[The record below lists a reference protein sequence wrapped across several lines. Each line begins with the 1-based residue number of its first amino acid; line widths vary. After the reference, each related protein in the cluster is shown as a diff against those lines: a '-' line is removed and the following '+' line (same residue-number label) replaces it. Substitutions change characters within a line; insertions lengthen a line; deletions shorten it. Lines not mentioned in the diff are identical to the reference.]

1 VKIGFLSLRVS
12 ALQKLSINT
21 NFVLHEIRVNIKP
34 MKNITITME
43 DDVAEWVRIEAA
55 KRNAS
60 ISRLMGE
67 WVAQKMRQE
76 DAYEQAMRAS
86 LKFETWGASLVP
98 SQSNSKAKV
107 NQRDVQYDRPAGIR

>member
-1 VKIGFLSLRVS
+1 MS
-12 ALQKLSINT
+12 ALQKLLSNT
-21 NFVLHEIRVNIKP
+21 NFVPHEIRVNIKP

-60 ISRLMGE
+60 ISRLIGE
-67 WVAQKMRQE
+67 WVALKMRQE

-86 LKFETWGASLVP
+86 LKFETWGASLAP

>member
-1 VKIGFLSLRVS
+1 MICF
-12 ALQKLSINT
+12 
-21 NFVLHEIRVNIKP
+21 

-60 ISRLMGE
+60 ISRLIGE
-67 WVAQKMRQE
+67 WVAEKMRHE

-86 LKFETWGASLVP
+86 LKFESWGASAAPTESNSNANP
-98 SQSNSKAKV
+98 SQ
-107 NQRDVQYDRPAGIR
+107 RDTQYDRPAGIR